1 MFKEPKEIKESRRTM
16 SKQIER
22 QSSKEIIDR
31 NSKKEPNRKS
41 GVENY
46 NDLDEKIT

>member
-1 MFKEPKEIKESRRTM
+1 M